1 MFDIF
6 KRKKEK
12 IPTDKEVSKFIDV
25 FNQLWSIHIED
36 IFFRH
41 DVNTIYFSKRTLGL
55 FCKRSEGFFFSFLL
69 ESFILARVQDLKCL
83 VFLISFDTNVMLYG
97 IHFFR

>member
-12 IPTDKEVSKFIDV
+12 MPTDKEVSKFIDV

-36 IFFRH
+36 IFF
-41 DVNTIYFSKRTLGL
+41 G
-55 FCKRSEGFFFSFLL
+55 
-69 ESFILARVQDLKCL
+69 
-83 VFLISFDTNVMLYG
+83 MM
-97 IHFFR
+97 